1 MKQYILAV
9 FIFTFYTINA
19 QNFNKIKG
27 RVLSNEKEVLSGATI
42 LMIGATNDETLKST
56 FTDKDGKYEFD
67 NLKIKSFRI
76 SVQFVGFQKNVSN
89 VIILS
94 ENNLVIPDILLERV
108 TDELKEV
115 TITVQ
120 KAFVTQKADRII
132 VNPDALVSS
141 AGLTVF
147 EVLERSPSIKIDFN
161 DNISIRGKS
170 GVLVLIDD
178 KPTYLSNEE
187 LANYLKS
194 IPASSI
200 DRLEIMNNPPAMYDA
215 AGNAGIISIKMKK
228 NITKGLNGGV
238 NLAYGKG
245 EFTRTNNSFNFN
257 YRIQKWNIF
266 TAISTGRNDTY
277 QDLTIKRT
285 YFTPT
290 NQLSSV
296 FEQNSYIT
304 PSRKN
309 NSLKLGADF
318 YVTPKTTIGIV
329 WNGFNNP
336 SEKNTINNATIL
348 DQNQNIINTIQSDNT
363 SQEKFT
369 NGNFNINMSHK
380 LNDVG
385 KEISINL
392 DHINYNSDI
401 NQNLTNNTFL
411 PNGNLIESSLLNSSL
426 PSDINIKSVKID
438 LNGSTYKGIKIDMGA
453 KSSWVKTKNVANFF
467 DVISGNKIPNY
478 EFSNDFTYKENINSL
493 YVNFSKD
500 YKKISIQAGLR
511 LENTNV
517 NGNQAGN
524 PVVKDSTFSV
534 KYTNLFPTLYVQYR
548 ADTIQKHVVGLS
560 LGRRIERPN
569 YKDLNPF
576 TYPIDRFTF
585 YEGNPYIQPTF
596 TYNIDISHTYKN
608 NFTTTLQYS
617 YTKNVIFETNEQ
629 RGNIYYSRPGN
640 FAKQIFYGI
649 SINSSFKI
657 NNWWNLQLYS
667 EFMNNIFQ
675 SQVYTE
681 TLDDSQWYFAIVPT
695 NQFTISKKW
704 SAELSGQYQTKV
716 LTGQFMVEPIGTVR
730 AGLSKKILKD
740 NGSLKL
746 NVSDVFYTNQVQG
759 QIRNIANA
767 SASWLSYTDSRVV
780 TLSFSYRFSKG
791 ENLELRD
798 FGASETEK
806 NRVKP

>member
-9 FIFTFYTINA
+9 FIFAFYTINA
-19 QNFNKIKG
+19 QNFDKIKG
-27 RVLSNEKEVLSGATI
+27 RVLSNENEALSGATI
-42 LMIGATNDETLKST
+42 LMIGATSDETLKAT
-56 FTDKDGKYEFD
+56 FTDKEGKYEFD

-115 TITVQ
+115 TITAQ

-170 GVLVLIDD
+170 GVMVLIDD

-228 NITKGLNGGV
+228 NITKGLDGGV
-238 NLAYGKG
+238 NLSFGKG

-309 NSLKLGADF
+309 NSLKLGVDY

-363 SQEKFT
+363 TQVNFT
-369 NGNFNINMSHK
+369 NGSFNVNMSHK

-401 NQNLTNNTFL
+401 NQNLANNSYL

-426 PSDINIKSVKID
+426 PSDINIKSAKID
-438 LNGSTYKGIKIDMGA
+438 LNGSSYKGIKIDTGA

-517 NGNQAGN
+517 DGNQAGN
-524 PVVKDSTFSV
+524 PVVKDSTFSI
-534 KYTNLFPTLYVQYR
+534 KYTNLFPTLYIQYR
-548 ADTIQKHVVGLS
+548 ADTIQKHVIGLS
-560 LGRRIERPN
+560 LGRRIERPD

-585 YEGNPYIQPTF
+585 YGGNPYIQPTF
-596 TYNIDISHTYKN
+596 TYNIDVSHTYKN

-649 SINSSFKI
+649 SINGSFKI

-667 EFMNNIFQ
+667 EFMNNVFQ

-681 TLDDSQWYFAIVPT
+681 TLDDSKWYFAIVPT

-740 NGSLKL
+740 KGSLKL
-746 NVSDVFYTNQVQG
+746 NISDVFYTNQVQG